1 MTSHQSNKQS
11 DTPTHKQVHVIT
23 HPMVQHKLTIMRE
36 KTTKTGKFRTL
47 LQEISMLLGYEVMRD
62 LEMTTRQI
70 ETPICT
76 MNAPVLAGKDMA
88 FISIMRA
95 GQGILDGLLL
105 LVPSASVG
113 HIGLYR
119 DPKTLGAVEY
129 YFKVPKDIHDRDA
142 IVLDPMLATGHSA
155 VAAIDR
161 LKETNPRSIKFVSLL
176 CSPEGIDYFHEYHPD
191 VPIFTASID
200 EKLNEKGYIIPGLGD
215 AGDRLFGT
223 A

>member
-1 MTSHQSNKQS
+1 
-11 DTPTHKQVHVIT
+11 
-23 HPMVQHKLTIMRE
+23 MRE
-36 KTTKTGKFRTL
+36 KTTKTGEFRSL
-47 LQEISMLLGYEVMRD
+47 LREISMFLGYEVMRD
-62 LEMTTRQI
+62 IPMTTKKI
-70 ETPICT
+70 ETPVSP
-76 MNAPVLAGKDMA
+76 MDAPVMAGRDMA

-95 GQGILDGLLL
+95 GQGILDGMLRLI
-105 LVPSASVG
+105 PTAPVG

-119 DPKTLGAVEY
+119 DPKTLVAVEY

-155 VAAIDR
+155 VAALDR
-161 LKETNPRSIKFVSLL
+161 LKEAKPRSIKFLSLL
-176 CSPEGIDYFHEYHPD
+176 SSPEGIEYLHEYHPD

-200 EKLNEKGYIIPGLGD
+200 EKLNEKGYIVPGLGD

>member
-1 MTSHQSNKQS
+1 MTVKQ
-11 DTPTHKQVHVIT
+11 TEKQVHVIT

-36 KTTKTGKFRTL
+36 KTTKTGKFRAL

-62 LEMTTRQI
+62 LAMTTRQI

-76 MNAPVLAGKDMA
+76 MNAPVLAGKEMA

-95 GQGILDGLLL
+95 GQGILDGMLR

-119 DPKTLGAVEY
+119 EPKTLVAVEY

-161 LKETNPRSIKFVSLL
+161 LKEAKPRSIKFVSLL
-176 CSPEGIDYFHEYHPD
+176 CSPEGIEYFHEYHPD
-191 VPIFTASID
+191 VPIYTASID
-200 EKLNEKGYIIPGLGD
+200 EKLNEKGYIVPGLGD

>member
-1 MTSHQSNKQS
+1 MNS
-11 DTPTHKQVHVIT
+11 KQVHVIN

-36 KTTKTGKFRTL
+36 KTTKTGEFRSL
-47 LQEISMLLGYEVMRD
+47 LREISMFLGYEVMRD
-62 LEMTTRQI
+62 IPMTTKKI
-70 ETPICT
+70 ETPVSP
-76 MNAPVLAGKDMA
+76 MDAPVMAGRDMA

-95 GQGILDGLLL
+95 GQGILDGMLRLI
-105 LVPSASVG
+105 PTAPVG

-119 DPKTLGAVEY
+119 DPKTLVAVEY

-155 VAAIDR
+155 VAALDR
-161 LKETNPRSIKFVSLL
+161 LKEAKPRSIKFLSLL
-176 CSPEGIDYFHEYHPD
+176 SSPEGIEYLHEYHPD

-200 EKLNEKGYIIPGLGD
+200 EKLNEKGYIVPGLGD

>member
-1 MTSHQSNKQS
+1 MTVK
-11 DTPTHKQVHVIT
+11 PTEKQVHVIT

-36 KTTKTGKFRTL
+36 KSTKTGKFRIL

-62 LEMTTRQI
+62 LTMTTRQI

-76 MNAPVLAGKDMA
+76 MHAPVLAGKDMA

-95 GQGILDGLLL
+95 GQGILDGLLR

-119 DPKTLGAVEY
+119 EPKTLVAVEY

-161 LKETNPRSIKFVSLL
+161 LKEAKPRSIKFVSLL
-176 CSPEGIDYFHEYHPD
+176 CSPEGIEYFHEYHPD

-200 EKLNEKGYIIPGLGD
+200 EKLNEKGYIVPGLGD